1 MALIDILKVL
11 LDKNLTPEQVE
22 FLKNKVLDKVNQ
34 LNQYPIGTIEA
45 SKELIKELLKDIERR
60 EPPDPNW
67 SLSAFLNLEREIEY
81 VRRGLRIVFKIKNS
95 DGLNKDLLKEKW
107 KTELKRYGIRD
118 WIPEDDNKLEEVYD
132 EIQEGIKRID
142 KNIQGKK
149 TELEATAIALG
160 IPESLHDRFHRIE
173 SFEDHNVLIENLRNR
188 DILVYDEPSG
198 KWKNFPWSSGGVSSP
213 FTITIAAY
221 NSRNKERADII
232 CDGEADEIEINNAIN
247 SLGTTGGIIYL
258 MEGEYN
264 LRENPIKIEN
274 KYNVFIYGKAKIN
287 SFTDKCFWI
296 KNSENIRI
304 EDFFLN
310 EKVEVLG
317 SSKISIKKIRTGANI
332 EISSSSEYY
341 VVDNYIEGASLICF
355 GERGVISNN
364 IIIGTAYD
372 FGIIIGSG
380 KNFLVSDNIIILN
393 FLQVGSGIYN
403 RAADDSIICNNLII
417 VSGTNEYLSGI
428 WVNMEYPAVGNIIIG
443 NQIISSQFSLRLDGL
458 KESYVVSNHCRGKVI
473 LGGGSYNNVL
483 SNNYIL
489 GDILDNGTGNKF
501 IVQNFGNDIK
511 TKFTSLNNP
520 SFFIIEDRL
529 SLPLGE
535 TLIRNIL
542 YKWPEVLTPGFLK
555 VDSDGNLSWDP
566 GISSILPYLYFNDT
580 PQEQP
585 DGIRVIFTLN
595 NNFVENTTRVY
606 LNGLRQ
612 KLGDDYVEVS
622 PNQIR
627 FMVPPREGDI
637 IVVDYIIS
645 G

>member
-1 MALIDILKVL
+1 MGVYDILKIL
-11 LDKNLTPEQVE
+11 LDGEISVE
-22 FLKNKVLDKVNQ
+22 KVNELIREINRQ
-34 LNQYPIGTIEA
+34 REVLTEYPRGTIPA
-45 SKELIKELLKDIERR
+45 SKIIKDNLVKELSERLQR
-60 EPPDPNW
+60 ESKFDVDYYNPIKRKRIRF
-67 SLSAFLNLEREIEY
+67 SFYFYEAESEEKLEAIWRRNVGELDDLDRSKMRDTWVKVKEMLDFMKNFQNKIMEIE
-81 VRRGLRIVFKIKNS
+81 
-95 DGLNKDLLKEKW
+95 
-107 KTELKRYGIRD
+107 T
-118 WIPEDDNKLEEVYD
+118 
-132 EIQEGIKRID
+132 
-142 KNIQGKK
+142 
-149 TELEATAIALG
+149 TALAMG
-160 IPESLHDRFHRIE
+160 IPEASHEKFHRIE
-173 SFEDHNVLIENLRNR
+173 SFEDHNVLIENLRNM
-188 DILVYDEPSG
+188 DVLVYDEPTG
-198 KWKNFPWSSGGVSSP
+198 KWKNFHWPSGGIGSP

-221 NSRNKERADII
+221 NSKNKERADIV
-232 CDGEADEIEINNAIN
+232 CDGVADEIEINNAIN

-264 LRENPIKIEN
+264 LQENPIKIEN

-364 IIIGTAYD
+364 VIIGTAYD

-443 NQIISSQFSLRLDGL
+443 NQIISDKISLRLDGL

-520 SFFIIEDRL
+520 SFFIIEDKL

-542 YKWPEVLTPGFLK
+542 YKWPEVLTPGFLR
-555 VDSDGNLSWDP
+555 VDSDGNLSWVP
-566 GISSILPYLYFNDT
+566 GISPILSYLCFNDT

-585 DGIRVIFTLN
+585 NGIRVIFTLN
-595 NNFVENTTRVY
+595 NNFVENTTQVY

-612 KLGDDYVEVS
+612 KLGDDYVELS

-627 FMVPPREGDI
+627 FMVPPSPGDI